1 MINLYK
7 EQGKRKSF
15 IIVIVMAI
23 MIIILL
29 FLIKNNYKKINLGNN
44 MSNKSIEEIEEYI
57 LNISSYEA
65 KVEVTIESNKNINK
79 YVLEQKYIVPNKFK
93 QTVLAPENIK
103 NIEITYDG
111 KSLRI
116 SNSKLNLNSIYGEH
130 NYIADNSLC
139 LDSFIA
145 DYKVNNGT
153 IYEEK
158 EKIILETKT
167 NNDNNYRFNK
177 KLYINKKTATIE
189 KLEVE
194 DINEKTLVYILYNEI
209 KINETKQDNILAFKM
224 IAKQEKLY

>member
-1 MINLYK
+1 MINLFK
-7 EQGKRKSF
+7 GKGKKKNF
-15 IIVIVMAI
+15 IIVILMA
-23 MIIILL
+23 MMLIILL
-29 FLIKNNYKKINLGNN
+29 LLIKNNYKKINLGNN

-79 YVLEQKYIVPNKFK
+79 YVLEQKHIEPNKFK
-93 QTVLAPENIK
+93 QTVLEPENIK

-116 SNSKLNLNSIYGEH
+116 SNSKLNLNSIYEEH
-130 NYIADNSLC
+130 NYIADNSLF

-145 DYKVNNGT
+145 DYKANDGT

-158 EKIILETKT
+158 EKIIFETKT
-167 NNDNNYRFNK
+167 NNDNNYRFKK
-177 KLYINKKTATIE
+177 KLYINKKTGTIE

-209 KINETKQDNILAFKM
+209 KINEAKQDDILAFKV
-224 IAKQEKLY
+224 IEQQEKLY